1 MPARCDVFLAHPT
14 DDSEMT
20 QNSAFD
26 TYLVYLETL
35 TAGDIAHLGDYVSP
49 DVRFC
54 DPFHDVQ
61 GVGEMAAIF
70 SRLFSTVRGITFSVR
85 ESGGNGS
92 CFFFRWILTGTLR
105 HKKWTVEGVT
115 LLEIRAD
122 GKVVSHREYWDAASQ
137 FYEKFPIIGPL
148 LRILRARI
156 ASS

>member
-1 MPARCDVFLAHPT
+1 
-14 DDSEMT
+14 MT

-26 TYLVYLETL
+26 AYRVYLETL
-35 TAGDIAHLGDYVSP
+35 TARDIAHLGDYVSP

-61 GVGEMAAIF
+61 GVSEMAAIF
-70 SRLFSTVRGITFSVR
+70 SRLFSTVRGIKFSVLD
-85 ESGGNGS
+85 SCGHGS
-92 CFFFRWILTGTLR
+92 CYFFRWILTGTLR
-105 HKKWTVEGVT
+105 SKNWSIEGVT
-115 LLEIRAD
+115 LLEMRAD
-122 GKVVSHREYWDAASQ
+122 GKVVSHLEYWDAASQ